1 MEWWGFSKDH
11 GWVVLDR
18 SIPANR
24 PGIRED
30 LLFFRCKDLTMIV
43 EKREKWNP
51 PLYTFAPNYIRT
63 LAPEASVEAAAE
75 FETLQTR
82 WPEFQREIQREQ
94 RETEERAEALRA
106 QEEEKRKQA
115 AREKKN
121 QGAAANP

>member
-1 MEWWGFSKDH
+1 MEWWGFSKEH

-24 PGIRED
+24 PGVRED
-30 LLFFRCKDLTMIV
+30 LLFLRCRDSAMIV
-43 EKREKWNP
+43 EKREKWEP
-51 PLYTFAPNYIRT
+51 PLYTYAPNYIRS
-63 LAPEASVEAAAE
+63 LAPADSGEAAAQ

-94 RETEERAEALRA
+94 RETEKRAQVLRA

-115 AREKKN
+115 KQEKKI
-121 QGAAANP
+121 QGATANS